1 MNESILVVEDEQALR
16 HALGVRLRSEGYV
29 VDTAEDGQVALEKA
43 TNVPFDLIILDVML
57 PYHSGLDVCRTLR
70 QMGLATPILMLTVK
84 DQVIDKVVG
93 LRLGADDYMTKPFD
107 AAELV
112 ARIEALLRRAP
123 AHTGQA
129 VHQFG
134 SIVVDV
140 PRQEVTRDGKQIY
153 LTGREFQ
160 LLCYLMERAGS
171 TVPRKE
177 LLRSVWG
184 YDSEAF
190 TRTVD
195 SHIASLRQ
203 KLGEDS
209 KRPELIVTISGVGY
223 KFVGEGVRRSEY
235 KPSKIG

>member
-29 VDTAEDGQVALEKA
+29 VDTAEDGHVGLEKA
-43 TNVPFDLIILDVML
+43 TNLPFDLIILDVML
-57 PYHSGLDVCRTLR
+57 PYHNGLEVCRTIR
-70 QMGLATPILMLTVK
+70 QLGLATPILMLTVK
-84 DQVIDKVVG
+84 DQTIDKVVG
-93 LRLGADDYMTKPFD
+93 LRLGADDYMTKPFES
-107 AAELV
+107 AELI

-123 AHTGQA
+123 SHTGHG

-134 SIVVDV
+134 TIVVDV
-140 PRQEVTRDGKQIY
+140 PRAEVTRDGKHVH

-171 TVPRKE
+171 AVPRSE

-184 YDSEAF
+184 YDSDAF

-195 SHIASLRQ
+195 SHVATLRQ
-203 KLGEDS
+203 KLGEDP
-209 KRPELIVTISGVGY
+209 KRPELILTVSGVGY
-223 KFVGEGVRRSEY
+223 KFVGESIRQH
-235 KPSKIG
+235 KA

>member
-1 MNESILVVEDEQALR
+1 MNENILVVEDEQALR
-16 HALGVRLRSEGYV
+16 SALGVRLRSEGYV
-29 VDTAEDGQVALEKA
+29 VDMAEDGQAGLEKA
-43 TNVPFDLIILDVML
+43 SNLPFDLIILDVML
-57 PYHSGLDVCRTLR
+57 PYQNGLDVCRNIR

-93 LRLGADDYMTKPFD
+93 LKLGADDYMTKPFD

-123 AHTGQA
+123 SHAGHG
-129 VHQFG
+129 VYHFG
-134 SIVVDV
+134 SIVVDL
-140 PRQEVTRDGKQIY
+140 PRAEVTRDGKPVY
-153 LTGREFQ
+153 LTAREFQ

-171 TVPRKE
+171 TIPRSE

-184 YDSEAF
+184 YDSDVF

-203 KLGEDS
+203 KLGEDP
-209 KRPELIVTISGVGY
+209 KRPELILTVFGVGY
-223 KFVGEGVRRSEY
+223 KLAGAGVRRQ
-235 KPSKIG
+235 KV